1 MAQEQAYM
9 FPTSVKEVEALG
21 WDYIDIILFSGDAF
35 IDHPSFGT
43 AVIARWLQ
51 KWGYRVA
58 VVPQPNW
65 RDDLR
70 DFRKL
75 GAPRLYFGLN
85 AGAMD
90 SMVNHY
96 TASKRLRHDDA
107 YTPEGKAG
115 ARPDYAVTVYT
126 QILKKLFPD
135 VPVIIGGIEASLRR
149 LTHYDYW
156 KDCLMPSVLV
166 TSGADYL
173 CYGMGERPMLELTKG
188 IEKGWSRHRMQ
199 QIPQI
204 AFYVKGH
211 RLSGYGKS
219 YDSQDDKVLNTSLN
233 YFSDINR
240 PEGAGSE
247 IHGHPR
253 PCKREGPAG
262 EAGGRGRSEAEA
274 ISGPVP
280 EGLLVLHSF
289 EECRKDK
296 RAFAENFHW
305 IETHANMMH
314 PDTII
319 EPVGEGYVQINPPFP
334 PATTEEMDS
343 FWDLPFTKLPHPR
356 YKGKRIPAYD
366 MIKFS
371 VNTHRGCFGGCNF
384 CTIAAHQGKFIQSRS
399 EKSILKEV
407 SALNNLPDFAGNISD
422 VGAPTANMYGMH
434 GKKPELCDKCKRRS
448 CLFPKRCPNLECDHT
463 RLMELYKRIDA
474 TKGIRHS
481 YIGSGIRYDLFLT
494 EDGFVDPSSKPYLKT
509 LVLDHTSGRLKVAP
523 EHTEDHVLQKMA
535 KPSFRLFEHLRKEFD
550 KINREAGTHV
560 GLVPYFISSHPGYT
574 MKDMER
580 LASHPALKGIWMD
593 QVQDFTP
600 TPMTTSSVMFYTGL
614 DPRDMTPVFTERNPE
629 KKQLQKS
636 FFFKNSSKK
645 SPKPLQSSKQTINIA
660 PGYSKKKKKQQ

>member
-1 MAQEQAYM
+1 MI
-9 FPTSVKEVEALG
+9 PTSAKEVQALG
-21 WDYIDIILFSGDAF
+21 WDYIDVIILSGDAF
-35 IDHPSFGT
+35 VDHPSFGT

-75 GAPRLYFGLN
+75 GAPRLYFGVN

-107 YTPEGKAG
+107 YTPDGKAG

-126 QILKKLFPD
+126 KILKDLYPD

-156 KDCLMPSVLV
+156 KDCLMPSVLY

-188 IEKGWSRHRMQ
+188 IENGWNRHKMQ

-204 AFYVKGH
+204 AFYHTGKYKGPEENS
-211 RLSGYGKS
+211 LSS
-219 YDSQDDKVLNTSLN
+219 ASLRDPIRAN
-233 YFSDINR
+233 A
-240 PEGAGSE
+240 PE
-247 IHGHPR
+247 
-253 PCKREGPAG
+253 RE
-262 EAGGRGRSEAEA
+262 SS
-274 ISGPVP
+274 SGI
-280 EGLLVLHSF
+280 LVLHSF
-289 EECRKDK
+289 EECQKDK
-296 RAFAENFHW
+296 YKFAENFHW
-305 IETHANMMH
+305 IEQHANMMH

-319 EPVGEGYVQINPPFP
+319 EPVGNGYVQINPPFP
-334 PATTEEMDS
+334 VATTEEMDS

-384 CTIAAHQGKFIQSRS
+384 CTIAAHQGKFISSRS
-399 EKSILKEV
+399 EASILKEV
-407 SALNNLPDFAGNISD
+407 RELNQLPDFAGNISD

-434 GKKPELCDKCKRRS
+434 GKNQDICAKCKRRS
-448 CLFPKRCPNLECDHT
+448 CLYPARCPNLNCDHT
-463 RLMELYKRIDA
+463 RLLELYHKIDS

-494 EDGFVDPSSKPYLKT
+494 EKGFVDESSRPYLKE
-509 LVLDHTSGRLKVAP
+509 LILDHTSGRLKVAP
-523 EHTEDHVLQKMA
+523 EHTEDHVLQKMG
-535 KPSFRLFEHLRKEFD
+535 KPSFCLFERLRKEFD
-550 KINREAGTHV
+550 GVNREAGTHV
-560 GLVPYFISSHPGYT
+560 GLVPYFISSHPGCT
-574 MKDMER
+574 LKDMER
-580 LASHPALKGIWMD
+580 LAHHPALKGIWMD

-600 TPMTTSSVMFYTGL
+600 TPMTTSSVMFYSGY
-614 DPRDMTPVFTERNPE
+614 DPRDLKPVFTEHDMER
-629 KKQLQKS
+629 KRQQKS
-636 FFFKNSSKK
+636 FFFVNSSKK
-645 SPKPLQSSKQTINIA
+645 SIQGISK
-660 PGYSKKKKKQQ
+660 SKKRH

>member
-1 MAQEQAYM
+1 MAEAAYM
-9 FPTSVKEVEALG
+9 FPTSVKEVQALG

-75 GAPRLYFGLN
+75 GRPRLYFGLI

-107 YTPEGKAG
+107 YTPDGKAG

-126 QILKKLFPD
+126 QILKRLWPD

-156 KDCLMPSVLV
+156 KDCLMPSVLY

-188 IEKGWSRHRMQ
+188 IENGWSRRQMES
-199 QIPQI
+199 IPQI
-204 AFYVKGH
+204 AFFKTGTF
-211 RLSGYGKS
+211 KEKDS
-219 YDSQDDKVLNTSLN
+219 Y
-233 YFSDINR
+233 
-240 PEGAGSE
+240 
-247 IHGHPR
+247 
-253 PCKREGPAG
+253 
-262 EAGGRGRSEAEA
+262 
-274 ISGPVP
+274 
-280 EGLLVLHSF
+280 LVLHSF
-289 EECRKDK
+289 EECQKDK

-305 IETHANMMH
+305 IETHANLMH

-319 EPVGEGYVQINPPFP
+319 EGVGEGYVQINPPFP
-334 PATTEEMDS
+334 TATTEEMDS

-384 CTIAAHQGKFIQSRS
+384 CTIAAHQGKFISSRS
-399 EKSILKEV
+399 EESILQEV
-407 SALNNLPDFAGNISD
+407 KALRELPDFAGNISD

-434 GKKPELCDKCKRRS
+434 GKDQTLCSKCRRRS
-448 CLFPKRCPNLECDHT
+448 CLFPKRCPNLNCDHT

-474 TKGIRHS
+474 TPGVRHS

-494 EDGFVDPSSKPYLKT
+494 DDGFVDPSSKPYLQT

-523 EHTEDHVLQKMA
+523 EHTEDHVLQKMG
-535 KPSFRLFEHLRKEFD
+535 KPSFKLFERLRKEFD
-550 KINREAGTHV
+550 RVNRDAGTHV
-560 GLVPYFISSHPGYT
+560 GLVPYFISSHPGCT
-574 MKDMER
+574 LKDMER
-580 LASHPALKGIWMD
+580 LAAHPALKGIWMD

-600 TPMTTSSVMFYTGL
+600 TPMTTSSVMYYTGL
-614 DPRDMTPVFTERNPE
+614 DPRDMKPVFTERNPLR
-629 KKQLQKS
+629 KQQQKS
-636 FFFKNSSKK
+636 LFFKNSSKK
-645 SPKPLQSSKQTINIA
+645 SGERLQSSKQSTNIA
-660 PGYSKKKKKQQ
+660 ARTRTNKKKPKS

>member
-1 MAQEQAYM
+1 MPADNAYM
-9 FPTSVKEVEALG
+9 IPTSAKEVQALG
-21 WDYIDIILFSGDAF
+21 WDYIDVILLSGDAF
-35 IDHPSFGT
+35 VDHPSFGT

-51 KWGYRVA
+51 RWGYRVA

-75 GAPRLYFGLN
+75 GAPRLYFGVN

-107 YTPEGKAG
+107 YTPDGKAG

-126 QILKKLFPD
+126 KILKDIYPD
-135 VPVIIGGIEASLRR
+135 IPVIIGGIEASLRR

-156 KDCLMPSVLV
+156 KDCLMPSVLY

-188 IEKGWSRHRMQ
+188 IENGWNRHKMQ

-204 AFYVKGH
+204 AFYHTGKYKGPEEDS
-211 RLSGYGKS
+211 LSS
-219 YDSQDDKVLNTSLN
+219 ASLRDPIRAN
-233 YFSDINR
+233 A
-240 PEGAGSE
+240 PE
-247 IHGHPR
+247 
-253 PCKREGPAG
+253 RE
-262 EAGGRGRSEAEA
+262 SS
-274 ISGPVP
+274 SGI
-280 EGLLVLHSF
+280 LVLHSF
-289 EECRKDK
+289 EECQKDK
-296 RAFAENFHW
+296 YKFAENFHW
-305 IETHANMMH
+305 IEQHANMMH

-319 EPVGEGYVQINPPFP
+319 EPVGNGYVQINPPFP
-334 PATTEEMDS
+334 VATTEEMDS

-356 YKGKRIPAYD
+356 YKGKRMPAYD

-384 CTIAAHQGKFIQSRS
+384 CTIAAHQGKFISSRS
-399 EKSILKEV
+399 EASILKEV
-407 SALNNLPDFAGNISD
+407 RDLNKLPDFAGNISD

-434 GKKPELCDKCKRRS
+434 GKNQELCAKCRRRS
-448 CLFPKRCPNLECDHT
+448 CLFPARCPNLNCDHT
-463 RLMELYKRIDA
+463 RLMELYRRIDS

-494 EDGFVDPSSKPYLKT
+494 GSGFVDDSSKPYLKT

-535 KPSFRLFEHLRKEFD
+535 KPSFRLFERLRNEFD
-550 KINREAGTHV
+550 KVNREAGTHV
-560 GLVPYFISSHPGYT
+560 GLVPYFISSHPGCRLA
-574 MKDMER
+574 DMEK
-580 LASHPALKGIWMD
+580 LAANPALKGIWMD

-600 TPMTTSSVMFYTGL
+600 TPMTASSVMFYTGL
-614 DPRDMTPVFTERNPE
+614 DPRDFSEVFCEHDLD
-629 KKQLQKS
+629 KKRRQKAL
-636 FFFKNSSKK
+636 FFKNSAKK
-645 SPKPLQSSKQTINIA
+645 GGNRLQGSKQSRNIA
-660 PGYSKKKKKQQ
+660 GRNLNKK

>member
-1 MAQEQAYM
+1 MPADSAYM
-9 FPTSVKEVEALG
+9 IPTSAKEVQALG
-21 WDYIDIILFSGDAF
+21 WDYIDVIILSGDAF
-35 IDHPSFGT
+35 VDHPSFGT

-75 GAPRLYFGLN
+75 GAPRLYFGVN

-107 YTPEGKAG
+107 YTPDGKAG

-126 QILKKLFPD
+126 KILKDIYPD
-135 VPVIIGGIEASLRR
+135 IPVIIGGIEASLRR

-156 KDCLMPSVLV
+156 KDCLMPSVLY

-188 IEKGWSRHRMQ
+188 IENGWNRHKMQ

-204 AFYVKGH
+204 AFYHTGKYKG
-211 RLSGYGKS
+211 
-219 YDSQDDKVLNTSLN
+219 
-233 YFSDINR
+233 
-240 PEGAGSE
+240 PEGDSLSSASLRDPIRANAPE
-247 IHGHPR
+247 
-253 PCKREGPAG
+253 RESP
-262 EAGGRGRSEAEA
+262 
-274 ISGPVP
+274 SGI
-280 EGLLVLHSF
+280 LVLHSF
-289 EECRKDK
+289 EECQKDK
-296 RAFAENFHW
+296 YKFAENFHW
-305 IETHANMMH
+305 IEQHANMMH

-319 EPVGEGYVQINPPFP
+319 EPVGNGYVQINPPFP
-334 PATTEEMDS
+334 VATTEEMDS

-384 CTIAAHQGKFIQSRS
+384 CTIAAHQGTFISSRS
-399 EKSILKEV
+399 EASILKEV
-407 SALNNLPDFAGNISD
+407 RELNKLPDFAGNISD

-434 GKKPELCDKCKRRS
+434 GKNQDICAKCKRRS
-448 CLFPKRCPNLECDHT
+448 CLFPARCPNLNCDHT
-463 RLMELYKRIDA
+463 RLLELYHKIDS

-494 EDGFVDPSSKPYLKT
+494 EKGFVDESSRPYLKE
-509 LVLDHTSGRLKVAP
+509 LILDHTSGRLKVAP
-523 EHTEDHVLQKMA
+523 EHTEDHVLQKMG
-535 KPSFRLFEHLRKEFD
+535 KPSFCLFERLRKEFD
-550 KINREAGTHV
+550 GVNREAGTHV
-560 GLVPYFISSHPGYT
+560 GLVPYFISSHPGCT
-574 MKDMER
+574 LKDMER
-580 LASHPALKGIWMD
+580 LANHPALKGIWMD

-600 TPMTTSSVMFYTGL
+600 TPMTTSSVMFYSGY
-614 DPRDMTPVFTERNPE
+614 DPRDLKPVFTEHDMER
-629 KKQLQKS
+629 KRQQKS
-636 FFFKNSSKK
+636 FFFVNSSKK
-645 SPKPLQSSKQTINIA
+645 SIQGISK
-660 PGYSKKKKKQQ
+660 SKKRH